1 MKTAITKKKLVRTSK
16 LVCYKC
22 KTDYGDTDNIC
33 PNCGS
38 KVVKVVPLDSREHF
52 VEDNRKARPL

>member
-1 MKTAITKKKLVRTSK
+1 MRTAITKRPIKRTSK

-33 PNCGS
+33 PKCGS
-38 KVVKVVPLDSREHF
+38 KVVKVVPLDNREHF
-52 VEDNRKARPL
+52 TTDNRKAKPQ